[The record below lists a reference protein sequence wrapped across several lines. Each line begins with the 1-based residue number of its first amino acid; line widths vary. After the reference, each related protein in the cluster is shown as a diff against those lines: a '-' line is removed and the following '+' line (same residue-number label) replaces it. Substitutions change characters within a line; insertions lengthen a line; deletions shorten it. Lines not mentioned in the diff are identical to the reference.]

1 MRRAFIFAFVLF
13 LVNLSLAQKRSKYDQ
28 LITISTPFGEMKA
41 ILFED
46 IPLHRENFLKLTKEG
61 FYDSLLFHR
70 VIDAFMI
77 QGGDPDSK
85 NAAPDQRLG
94 SGGPGY
100 RIDAEISAHHY
111 HKKGAI
117 AAARTG
123 DRGNPERKSSGSQFY
138 VVQGK
143 TFSEEALKQE
153 DQRRIRSLLEWS
165 NNEHST
171 LLRSIPQV
179 YDTSE
184 SVAVSEMIR
193 TYTAAMNAMADAT
206 FNLPSE
212 RVEVYETLGGT
223 PHLDGQYTV
232 FGQVIDGLD
241 VIDKIAAVETN
252 RANRPLDDVMMK
264 ITTERIKK
272 KMITKTYGYIYQN

>member
-1 MRRAFIFAFVLF
+1 MRKAFIFVLI
-13 LVNLSLAQKRSKYDQ
+13 LCLANMTQAQKRSKFDE
-28 LITISTPFGEMKA
+28 LITISTSFGEMKA

-46 IPLHRENFLKLTKEG
+46 TPLHRQNFLKLAKEG

-70 VIDAFMI
+70 VIESFMI

-85 NAAPDQRLG
+85 NAATDQRLG
-94 SGGPGY
+94 SGGSGY
-100 RIDAEISAHHY
+100 RIDAEITSQHF

-117 AAARTG
+117 ASARTG

-143 TFSEEALKQE
+143 VYGADALKQE

-165 NNEHST
+165 NNEHNA
-171 LLRSIPQV
+171 LLRSIPQI
-179 YDTSE
+179 YDTSGNA
-184 SVAVSEMIR
+184 AVMERIR
-193 TYTAAMNAMADAT
+193 AYTLAMNARADAT

-212 RVEVYETLGGT
+212 RVEIYEALGGT

-232 FGQVIDGLD
+232 FGQVIDGLE
-241 VIDKIAAVETN
+241 VIDKIASVETN
-252 RANRPLDDVMMK
+252 RANRPVNDVRMK
-264 ITTERIKK
+264 ITVERMKK
-272 KMITKTYGYIYQN
+272 KKITKLYGYVYQD